1 MHVILPQT
9 GHGAARLVKE
19 EWIQGPPSE
28 SVPWNKKNKG
38 IAVPMDVQSKFWA
51 AAAAC
56 EDKNENKMIIHPS
69 SKLLWPIGLE
79 TGIASHQKN

>member
-38 IAVPMDVQSKFWA
+38 IAVPKDVQSKFWA

-56 EDKNENKMIIHPS
+56 EDKNENKMIIHPRVVNYY
-69 SKLLWPIGLE
+69 GLE